1 MCRRYFLSL
10 FLSSCEEE
18 QEDILFQ
25 LISFEVIKIKNVLKL
40 RILLYFSS
48 NKRSIPLVSP
58 PGYRPTR
65 IYAHQKRL
73 FSGYK
78 PWAYIHYFT
87 VLYLPF
93 LTLSHSAPAPPLCV
107 NPDRKMLLTW
117 NSTQSYF
124 VMLQKNWRKKKFQ
137 ICSYS
142 NDGVTNYVNFLK
154 NYAKS
159 WLKYVF
165 FVKLTLWQLEKRFS
179 RSFFSFWNSR

>member
-65 IYAHQKRL
+65 IYAHQKRP

-93 LTLSHSAPAPPLCV
+93 LTLSAPGYFCLIMPWEGEGGHIVPPLTCV
-107 NPDRKMLLTW
+107 NRKMLLT
-117 NSTQSYF
+117 
-124 VMLQKNWRKKKFQ
+124 
-137 ICSYS
+137 
-142 NDGVTNYVNFLK
+142 
-154 NYAKS
+154 
-159 WLKYVF
+159 
-165 FVKLTLWQLEKRFS
+165 
-179 RSFFSFWNSR
+179 

>member
-1 MCRRYFLSL
+1 MLFLSL

-18 QEDILFQ
+18 QVDILFHF
-25 LISFEVIKIKNVLKL
+25 ISFEVIKIKNVLKL

-65 IYAHQKRL
+65 IYAHQKRP

-93 LTLSHSAPAPPLCV
+93 LTLSAPGYFCLIMPWSAHPPPCV

-117 NSTQSYF
+117 NLAQSYF
-124 VMLQKNWRKKKFQ
+124 VMLQKNW
-137 ICSYS
+137 
-142 NDGVTNYVNFLK
+142 
-154 NYAKS
+154 
-159 WLKYVF
+159 
-165 FVKLTLWQLEKRFS
+165 
-179 RSFFSFWNSR
+179 